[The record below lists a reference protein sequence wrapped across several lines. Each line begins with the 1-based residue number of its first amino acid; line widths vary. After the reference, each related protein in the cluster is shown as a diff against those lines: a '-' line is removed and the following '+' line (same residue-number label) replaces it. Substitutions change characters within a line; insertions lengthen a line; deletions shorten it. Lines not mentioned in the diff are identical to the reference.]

1 MKEKEREKILCE
13 NLEHFHKSIN
23 WLKISYDKC
32 SKINLKGGFNGLTET
47 ETESLEALAN
57 RFARVVDILLN
68 KVLKSLDLLELE
80 DISRNLDVVIRAEKR
95 AFVDDYNFLIELK
108 DLRNELSHEYIEDF
122 IIDKY
127 KAIMKNIIP
136 VILIS
141 EKIDSYVKRF
151 GYCR

>member
-1 MKEKEREKILCE
+1 M
-13 NLEHFHKSIN
+13 
-23 WLKISYDKC
+23 
-32 SKINLKGGFNGLTET
+32 
-47 ETESLEALAN
+47 
-57 RFARVVDILLN
+57 
-68 KVLKSLDLLELE
+68 DLLELE
-80 DISRNLDVVIRAEKR
+80 DTSRNLDVVIRAEKR

-151 GYCR
+151 GYCL